1 MPWMSTTP
9 DRKSQLRAV
18 ADSYFSGLANHD
30 VSAVA
35 YDESVVFR
43 TPLAP
48 GGSAVPL
55 QGRTALLDFFAGI
68 YAALE
73 GVEVIDYFFNDAL
86 TAICVRADVTLK
98 TGKVLRV
105 ADLFR
110 FSADGKVIEQ
120 ENHYDP
126 RPAAE

>member
-1 MPWMSTTP
+1 M
-9 DRKSQLRAV
+9 RAV
-18 ADSYFSGLANHD
+18 ANGYFSGLAKGD

-35 YDESVVFR
+35 YDENVLLR

-48 GGSAVPL
+48 GGSDVPI
-55 QGRTALLDFFAGI
+55 QGRAAVLDFFAGI

-73 GVEVIDYFFNDAL
+73 RVEVIDYFFNDAL
-86 TAICVRADVTLK
+86 TAICVRADVKLR
-98 TGKVLRV
+98 TGKRLRV
-105 ADLFR
+105 ADVFR
-110 FSADGKVIEQ
+110 ISVDGKVIEQ